1 MENNENAMDKL
12 RSLLGM
18 EKITAQFEQYL
29 AIMRINREKGMPCR
43 GHMALMGNPGT
54 GKTTAARLFCEIL
67 HEEGLL
73 SKGQFVYVTPYELI
87 GQHVGETET
96 KTKSVCES
104 AIGGVLCIDEAYGLM
119 AQDANEYNRAQE
131 AIGVLIGFMTSTE
144 ANDTIVMFVG
154 YTDELRH
161 FIDSDPGLK
170 RRINYEFVFEDYTN
184 DELIELFHKMLIAD
198 NCTIDEDALK
208 CAKDYFSSL
217 PRGKGFGNAR
227 EAQNLWYKVKT
238 NQAQRCA
245 TNPTNADIFTILPQ
259 DFPNYGR
266 TNKAKEKNSVSSS
279 WEKLNQLRGIDA
291 IREQFNDY
299 CNCIKALKESR
310 FRIRPLIA
318 FVGNPGTGK
327 TTVARL
333 FAEILFQEGM
343 LYNNNFIE
351 ACPVDILGEYVGQ
364 TSAKLQALLER
375 AKGGVLYIDEAYGL
389 MSDPNTRMYGDEAI
403 NVLLQFVEENDN
415 TLVILSGY
423 EKEMEEFINNSNPG
437 LKPKVNTCFHFE
449 DFRPEDLYTIFTSKL
464 DGYELSDSFKTKM
477 QQIIKY
483 QYGHR
488 NIEWGNA
495 RTMETYANEIIRNHL
510 VKHNGEGVIDVDCIP
525 EHLWIDKVIY
535 NSIRMKN
542 LEAELNLQIN
552 EMQAKLHNSI
562 RMRKLK
568 AEMNLLVNEIQ
579 TKLQQLQSKLDEL
592 IEE

>member
-1 MENNENAMDKL
+1 MNPSLHKL
-12 RSLLGM
+12 RNLVGM
-18 EKITAQFEQYL
+18 KKIAAQFEQYL
-29 AIMRINREKGMPCR
+29 IDMRMSREKGMPFR

-119 AQDANEYNRAQE
+119 AQDTNEYNRAQE
-131 AIGVLIGFMTSTE
+131 AIGVLIEFMTSTE
-144 ANDTIVMFVG
+144 AHAIVMFAG
-154 YTDELRH
+154 YPDEIRR
-161 FIDSDPGLK
+161 FIDSNDGLK
-170 RRINYEFVFEDYTN
+170 SRINYEFIFEDYTN
-184 DELIELFHKMLIAD
+184 DELTELFHKMLIAD
-198 NCTIDEDALK
+198 KCTIDEDALN

-227 EAQNLWYKVKT
+227 EAQNLWYEVKT

-351 ACPVDILGEYVGQ
+351 ACPADILGEYVGQ

-375 AKGGVLYIDEAYGL
+375 AKGGALYIYIDEAYGL
-389 MSDPNTRMYGDEAI
+389 MSDPNTRMYGDKAI
-403 NVLLQFVEENDN
+403 NALLQFVEENDN
-415 TLVILSGY
+415 TLIILSGY
-423 EKEMEEFINNSNPG
+423 EKEMEDFFNNSNPF
-437 LKPKVNTCFHFE
+437 LKPKVNTYFYFK
-449 DFRPEDLYTIFTSKL
+449 DFRPEDLYNIFTGKL

-477 QQIIKY
+477 QQIIQY
-483 QYGHR
+483 QYEHR
-488 NIEWGNA
+488 NREWGNA
-495 RTMETYANEIIRNHL
+495 RTMEMYANEIIRNHL

-525 EHLWIDKVIY
+525 EHLWIDNVIF
-535 NSIRMKN
+535 NSIPMKN

-552 EMQAKLHNSI
+552 EMQAKLQNSI

-592 IEE
+592 FEE